1 MVFEKKRY
9 LLLKIEREANEPLR
23 QEEFKHCVYEAVFAL
38 LGEAGA
44 ARANVAAKLFDERK
58 QEGIIRCSLAG
69 LERVIAAL
77 ACKTSFK
84 GRKIALRLQKISGA
98 IGKLS

>member
-9 LLLKIEREANEPLR
+9 LLLKIETDGAALR
-23 QEEFKHCVYEAVFAL
+23 QEEFKHCVYEAIFTL

-44 ARANVAAKLFDERK
+44 ARANVQAKLFDERK
-58 QEGIIRCSLAG
+58 QEGIIRCSLVG

-84 GRKIALRLQKISGA
+84 GKKVAVRLQKISGIIA
-98 IGKLS
+98 KL